1 MFGWDRAEVK
11 AWAKSRLPFFWKKRF
26 SIALVIASAAVLFL
40 FRNFIEMLAVMA
52 LFIAFGIASMMYNR
66 WVKISLGIEFILLGT
81 VITGLVYGKF
91 PALIV
96 GMVSLF
102 FAEVIT
108 DRFTYSTF
116 VSFAGI
122 FAVSMVAPMLDGIS
136 VTWAGIWMTVLY
148 DAIIGPGYIIMG
160 SSLWRTLL
168 FVVTHILFN
177 IWAFVFIAPLVLRLA
192 GG

>member
-1 MFGWDRAEVK
+1 MFGFDRSAVN

-26 SIALVIASAAVLFL
+26 SIALVIAAVVVLFF
-40 FRNFIEMLAVMA
+40 FRNFVEMLVVMA
-52 LFIAFGIASMMYNR
+52 FFTALGIASMAYNR
-66 WVKISLGIEFILLGT
+66 WIKISLGVELILLGT
-81 VITGLVYGKF
+81 VIVGLVYGKF

-96 GMVSLF
+96 GVVSLF
-102 FAEVIT
+102 FAEVIS

-122 FAVSMVAPMLDGIS
+122 FAVSMVTPMLHGMGITS
-136 VTWAGIWMTVLY
+136 VGIWMTVLY
-148 DAIIGPGYIIMG
+148 DAIIGPGYVLMG
-160 SSLWRTLL
+160 SSSWRTLL

-177 IWAFVFIAPLVLRLA
+177 IWVFVFMAPWVFRLA